1 MSLRRQAYEWRNI
14 TSGTSIVSNI
24 GHPILTYDA
33 LGQVQATARQIPATI
48 LIDIMVGGIG
58 NNVEMPA
65 ANRAH
70 QFIVIDNIG
79 SYPYQAALNIRIDT
93 TKYFQSPDGVP
104 TEGMPA
110 SAMPF
115 YPSTILGN
123 QEVVPMIEVLDPTVY
138 VLPGQTWGIEYTT
151 YTTLNTGGE
160 TPTTDN
166 TIARAYVRYL
176 LIDGPDQLIAMRL
189 VAQSIPV
196 TTENIEWYKQ
206 QLIRNRL
213 RADLGMEETLE
224 KTLGDKPR
232 RFI

>member
-33 LGQVQATARQIPATI
+33 LGQVQATARQIPANI
-48 LIDIMVGGIG
+48 PIDIMVGGIG
-58 NNVEMPA
+58 NNLEMPA

-123 QEVVPMIEVLDPTVY
+123 QEVVPMIEVTFRPNCLCITRSNMGYRIHHLYYPQHWRRNAY
-138 VLPGQTWGIEYTT
+138 YGQY
-151 YTTLNTGGE
+151 NC
-160 TPTTDN
+160 
-166 TIARAYVRYL
+166 
-176 LIDGPDQLIAMRL
+176 
-189 VAQSIPV
+189 QSLCSLFV
-196 TTENIEWYKQ
+196 N
-206 QLIRNRL
+206 
-213 RADLGMEETLE
+213 
-224 KTLGDKPR
+224 
-232 RFI
+232 